1 MKELLLTITL
11 LYYSVPSTGLKLG
24 LIGDTSTGT
33 DATRSFELMRD
44 YGVDI
49 IVQNGDF
56 DYNDEVSTWESFLN
70 SNWFLHGKEHVLMSS
85 GNHDVLVWSDYR
97 DMLFG
102 KMSAFLK
109 SNCHGR
115 DNHQLSSDYGTW
127 MSCVFQEVH
136 IVMIGWDEMQTPQT
150 AASFVNSE
158 FIGSTSTHRVCVWHR
173 PEGSLQPGHR
183 HTSNYNSWLVYE
195 ACRENGAV
203 VISGHSHLYS
213 RTKKVTNFESKQV
226 SNADNTNISLNC
238 GESVAIVSGM
248 GGKGPDDNGPY
259 ANEPYFET
267 SYTTSHG
274 NVGNGVLICDFP
286 AASDEVAH
294 CQFLIGEAPGTIIDD
309 FTIDSTCVENSTP
322 QPPTPPPTPPPTLPP
337 GAVEISIPI
346 QSGSDDVEEQT
357 DNGDL
362 KKTSSDL
369 EMWCDTSNVPYI
381 IGLRFIGVQIPKG
394 ATVVS
399 AVVEA
404 TCDEWSSSHAGEV
417 NALIGVDSDSDSDAW
432 SDTRRPSQRQLVNDI
447 IDWNIASSW
456 VVNEKYSTPD
466 LSSAVQE
473 VVDSFDWSG
482 GNAIS
487 VVIKKSAEPSVCGD
501 SKRVMESF
509 DKDPTGAAVLKV
521 AYVPGES
528 TPQPSS
534 TPTPA
539 PSPTP
544 SPSVRPD
551 MSGEYKAA
559 AAVWPTTG
567 TDQVT
572 MVASTFGS
580 RQLVS
585 QGKRYDFHRGI
596 DIPCSEED
604 PVYAVTGGTVRI
616 AGDHSGYSDPLVQ
629 IEHDT
634 PTGVYYTLY
643 MHMNSWTVNE
653 GEEVTKGQHIGGCGA
668 SESGFWHV
676 HFEVR
681 EGGYYSKHAVHPLS
695 LLPWHDPLLEGPF
708 QHSIESVDILSQG
721 RYNVTTRIAMTAEQ
735 LYLKK
740 VDITIPGTD
749 LVSTKVSGRDVRP
762 TFFDLH
768 EANYQYSH
776 RSAEWPADDCVYSED
791 HQLGDTYD
799 VNVHLDNGTGKVG
812 YFNGQVYKPSLF
824 VSNDP
829 LYEVYVSIELEAV
842 DPLTAPSSLD
852 DLCVH
857 SDVYSVNFAFLNAP
871 DDFMKQTATHGCGT
885 PEPGEPTPQPP
896 TPTPQPPT
904 PTPQPPTPT
913 PQPPTPTPQPPTPT
927 PQPPTPTPQPPTPT
941 PQPPTP
947 TPEPLTPTPS
957 PAPVSFISV
966 HISHKHDDVEQSNGN
981 VNHGSSDLELPYDS
995 TFQLVGMRWRGVAI
1009 PKDSVIHDA
1018 RISFTADEDGDG
1030 PVSVRIAF
1038 EMTSSAASFDLT
1050 APSTRTLSSHI
1061 NWEITEPWVE
1071 GNIYQSPNLAT
1082 LLQSVVSSG
1091 NEWIDGNSV
1100 AVVIA
1105 KTDSSIPGN
1114 DRTAVSF
1121 NKDGLGPS
1129 LDVSF
1134 TPMTDVIT
1142 KRMPIAFSEDD
1153 VEDRGTS
1160 VLVDSSDLELGW
1172 DGKNQIVG
1180 LRYRS
1185 IGIPQ
1190 GATIVFAAVLF
1201 TADEDSDANEAES
1214 PNLVI
1219 RCDDSDSSLEW
1230 SQVAPRDRS
1239 QTSNEVIWNSIPLWT
1254 TDGEYFSPDIASVV
1268 QEVVSRPNW
1277 SPSSHIS
1284 VLISRNEPLSESTRT
1299 AECFDGYYGSIESPY
1314 LIVSYIE
1321 PSP

>member
-1 MKELLLTITL
+1 MKELPSTLIL
-11 LYYSVPSTGLKLG
+11 LYYLLVPSAGLKLG
-24 LIGDTSTGT
+24 LIGDTSSGT
-33 DATRSFELMRD
+33 DATRSYKLMRD
-44 YGVDI
+44 YDVDI
-49 IVQNGDF
+49 VVQNGDF
-56 DYNDEVSTWESFLN
+56 DYKDEVDTWETFLN
-70 SNWFLHGKEHVLMSS
+70 DNWFLHGKEHVLMSS
-85 GNHDVLVWSDYR
+85 GNHDVLVWNDYR

-136 IVMIGWDEMQTPQT
+136 IVMIGWDEMQTPQA

-203 VISGHSHLYS
+203 VVSGHSHLYS
-213 RTKKVTNFESKQV
+213 RTKKFSNFESKQL
-226 SNADNTNISLNC
+226 STNADNTNISLNC
-238 GESVAIVSGM
+238 GESIAIVSGM

-259 ANEPYFET
+259 ASEPYFEA

-274 NVGNGVLICDFP
+274 SVGNGVLVCDFP
-286 AASDEVAH
+286 LADDEVAH
-294 CQFLIGEAPGTIIDD
+294 CQFLVGESPGTIVDD

-337 GAVEISIPI
+337 GAVELSIPV

-362 KKTSSDL
+362 KTTSSDL
-369 EMWCDTSNVPYI
+369 EMWCDSSNVPYL
-381 IGLRFIGVQIPKG
+381 IGLRFVGVDIPKG
-394 ATVVS
+394 STVVS
-399 AVVEA
+399 AIVEA
-404 TCDEWSSSHAGEV
+404 TCDEWSSSHGGEV
-417 NALIGVDSDSDSDAW
+417 NAVIGVDSDSDSDAW
-432 SDTRRPSQRQLVNDI
+432 SNTRRPSQRQLVSNIINWDI
-447 IDWNIASSW
+447 TSSW

-466 LSSAVQE
+466 LSSAIQE

-487 VVIKKSAEPSVCGD
+487 VVIKKSAEPSVCGN

-509 DKDPTGAAVLKV
+509 DKDPAGAAVLKV
-521 AYVPGES
+521 AYLPGTS
-528 TPQPSS
+528 SLPPSPPTPQPSTS
-534 TPTPA
+534 TPTPTPV
-539 PSPTP
+539 PSPPTP
-544 SPSVRPD
+544 APPLRPD

-572 MVASTFGS
+572 TVASTFGS
-580 RQLVS
+580 RLLVS
-585 QGKRYDFHRGI
+585 EGKRYDFHRGI
-596 DIPCSEED
+596 DIPCSEDD
-604 PVYAVTGGTVRI
+604 PIYATTGGIVRI
-616 AGDHSGYSDPLVQ
+616 AGDHPGYKDGSPLIQ
-629 IEHDT
+629 IKHET

-643 MHMNSWTVNE
+643 MHLNSWNVNE
-653 GEEVTKGQHIGGCGA
+653 GDEVLKGQHIGGCGA
-668 SESGFWHV
+668 SKSGFWHV

-681 EGGYYSKHAVHPLS
+681 EGDYNAKYAVHPLS
-695 LLPWHDPLLEGPF
+695 LLPWNDPLLEGPF
-708 QHSIESVDILSQG
+708 QHTIESVVILSQG
-721 RYNVTTRIAMTAEQ
+721 KYDVTTRIAMTAEQ

-749 LVSTKVSGRDVRP
+749 LVATKVNGRDVRP

-776 RSAEWPADDCVYSED
+776 KSDEWPADDCVYSQS

-799 VNVHLDNGTGKVG
+799 LNIHLDNGIGSIG
-812 YFNGQVYKPSLF
+812 YFNGQVYKPS
-824 VSNDP
+824 VIDSDDP
-829 LYEVYVSIELEAV
+829 LYEIYVSIELEAV

-852 DLCVH
+852 ELCVH
-857 SDVYSVNFAFLNAP
+857 SDVYSVNFAFLNGP
-871 DDFMKQTATHGCGT
+871 NDFVKQTATHGCGGGIT
-885 PEPGEPTPQPP
+885 PSPGAPTPQPVPPTPQPVVPTPQPP
-896 TPTPQPPT
+896 TPTPT
-904 PTPQPPTPT
+904 PTPQPPSPT
-913 PQPPTPTPQPPTPT
+913 PQ
-927 PQPPTPTPQPPTPT
+927 
-941 PQPPTP
+941 
-947 TPEPLTPTPS
+947 PLTPTPI
-957 PAPVSFISV
+957 PAAGDFITI
-966 HISHKHDDVEQSNGN
+966 HITHNHDDVEEYNGN

-995 TFQLVGMRWRGVAI
+995 TFQLIGMRWKGVAI
-1009 PKDSVIHDA
+1009 PTDSLIHDA

-1038 EMTSSAASFDLT
+1038 EVTSSAASFDLT
-1050 APSTRTLSSHI
+1050 APSTRTLGSHI
-1061 NWEITEPWVE
+1061 EWEITEPWVE
-1071 GNIYQSPNLAT
+1071 GNIYQSPNLAM
-1082 LLQSVVSSG
+1082 LLQSIVSSG
-1091 NEWIDGNSV
+1091 NEWVEGNSV
-1100 AVVIA
+1100 VAVIS
-1105 KTDSSIPGN
+1105 KTDSSIAGN
-1114 DRTAVSF
+1114 DRTATSF
-1121 NKDGLGPS
+1121 NKNGLGPS

-1134 TPMTDVIT
+1134 TRMTDVIT
-1142 KRMPIAFSEDD
+1142 KRLPITNSEDD

-1160 VLVDSSDLELGW
+1160 VFVDSPDLELGW
-1172 DGKNQIVG
+1172 DGKDQVVG

-1201 TADEDSDANEAES
+1201 TADENSDVNEVTS

-1239 QTSNEVIWNSIPLWT
+1239 QTSNEVVWSSIPLWV
-1254 TDGEYFSPDIASVV
+1254 TDGEYLSPDIASVV

-1277 SPSSHIS
+1277 SPASHIS

-1299 AECFDGYYGSIESPY
+1299 AECFDGHYGGVEAPF
-1314 LIVSYIE
+1314 LIISYTE